1 MAKYELPIYGAND
14 ETLKVYETN
23 HIFWGTFI
31 EAADLQEKMQGLSAK
46 EQMMSVNGL
55 LKVVFEGLT
64 DEELNKADVT
74 DVMNIFE
81 QVVQGGQQIK
91 SGNSKNA

>member
-23 HIFWGTFI
+23 HIFWGTYI
-31 EAADLQEKMQGLSAK
+31 EAADLQEQMQDKSAK
-46 EQMMSVNGL
+46 DQMLSVNNL
-55 LKVVFEGLT
+55 LKSIFVGLT
-64 DEELNKADVT
+64 DEELNKADIT